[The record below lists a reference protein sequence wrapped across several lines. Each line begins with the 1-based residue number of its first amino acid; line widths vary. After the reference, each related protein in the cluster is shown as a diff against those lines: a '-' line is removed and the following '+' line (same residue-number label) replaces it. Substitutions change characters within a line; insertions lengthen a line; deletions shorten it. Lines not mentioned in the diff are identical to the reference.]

1 MARIH
6 HRLKLTKEAG
16 LEVPRLEVLLQK
28 TKRLDEKS
36 DHCIFLGPFIPSI
49 QKKTSMGQGYLS
61 GQEIAFLFIHCG
73 HPTIAIWKK
82 PPCFVLGPLNQHTQR
97 PGSMALEVS

>member
-28 TKRLDEKS
+28 TKCLDEKS

-49 QKKTSMGQGYLS
+49 QKTFMGQGYLS
-61 GQEIAFLFIHCG
+61 GQEIAFLFIPCG
-73 HPTIAIWKK
+73 HSIIAILKK
-82 PPCFVLGPLNQHTQR
+82 PPCFVPGPLDQPTQR
-97 PGSMALEVS
+97 RGPMALEVS